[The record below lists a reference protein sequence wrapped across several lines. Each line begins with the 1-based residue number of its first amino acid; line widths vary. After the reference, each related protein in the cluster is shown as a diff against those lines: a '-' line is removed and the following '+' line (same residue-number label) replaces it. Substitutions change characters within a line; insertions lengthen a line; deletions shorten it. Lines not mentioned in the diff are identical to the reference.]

1 MFLRAGTAEEEV
13 EEVAV
18 AVVGSAEE
26 EESLVFLGFLRC
38 VGSYRSL
45 DMRTRDE

>member
-1 MFLRAGTAEEEV
+1 MFLRAGTAEEE
-13 EEVAV
+13 EEAV
-18 AVVGSAEE
+18 VVVGSVGE

-45 DMRTRDE
+45 VDIRTGDA

>member
-1 MFLRAGTAEEEV
+1 MFLRAGAAEEE
-13 EEVAV
+13 AV
-18 AVVGSAEE
+18 VVGSAG

-45 DMRTRDE
+45 VDIRTGDA